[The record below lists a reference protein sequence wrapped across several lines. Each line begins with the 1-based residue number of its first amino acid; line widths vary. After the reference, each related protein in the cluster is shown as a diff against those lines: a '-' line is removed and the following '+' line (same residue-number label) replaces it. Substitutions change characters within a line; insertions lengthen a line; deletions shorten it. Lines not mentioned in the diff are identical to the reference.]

1 MSRHPP
7 PRGPGH
13 TPRPRLPHGDAA
25 RDATGHLVLSLLAFA
40 ADTAADTPALA
51 EQLGPEEREAVR
63 RLLDRR
69 GTTAIAPDRH
79 TKLYP
84 NYLGRIAAQD
94 RDLVLPSFMNTL
106 ALVGTRDDL
115 LARITTLEQAGVDEL
130 LIQPVID
137 PPSEMALLAKLLT
150 RADPPAARRH
160 LGGGVTDASAPDVS

>member
-1 MSRHPP
+1 
-7 PRGPGH
+7 
-13 TPRPRLPHGDAA
+13 
-25 RDATGHLVLSLLAFA
+25 
-40 ADTAADTPALA
+40 
-51 EQLGPEEREAVR
+51 VR

-69 GTTAIAPDRH
+69 GTTATAPDRH

-94 RDLVLPSFMNTL
+94 RDLVLPSLMNTL

-137 PPSEMALLAKLLT
+137 PLTEMALLAKLLT
-150 RADPPAARRH
+150 RADPSAAR
-160 LGGGVTDASAPDVS
+160 P

>member
-1 MSRHPP
+1 M
-7 PRGPGH
+7 
-13 TPRPRLPHGDAA
+13 
-25 RDATGHLVLSLLAFA
+25 
-40 ADTAADTPALA
+40 
-51 EQLGPEEREAVR
+51 R

-69 GTTAIAPDRH
+69 GTTATAPDRH

-94 RDLVLPSFMNTL
+94 LVLPSLMNTL

-137 PPSEMALLAKLLT
+137 PLTEMALLAKLLT
-150 RADPPAARRH
+150 RADPSAAR
-160 LGGGVTDASAPDVS
+160 P

>member
-1 MSRHPP
+1 
-7 PRGPGH
+7 
-13 TPRPRLPHGDAA
+13 
-25 RDATGHLVLSLLAFA
+25 
-40 ADTAADTPALA
+40 
-51 EQLGPEEREAVR
+51 VR

-69 GTTAIAPDRH
+69 GTTATAPDRH

-94 RDLVLPSFMNTL
+94 LVLPSLMNTL

-137 PPSEMALLAKLLT
+137 PLTEMALLAKLLT
-150 RADPPAARRH
+150 RADPSAAR
-160 LGGGVTDASAPDVS
+160 P

>member
-1 MSRHPP
+1 M
-7 PRGPGH
+7 
-13 TPRPRLPHGDAA
+13 
-25 RDATGHLVLSLLAFA
+25 
-40 ADTAADTPALA
+40 
-51 EQLGPEEREAVR
+51 R

-69 GTTAIAPDRH
+69 GTTATAPDRH

-94 RDLVLPSFMNTL
+94 LVLPSLMNTL

-137 PPSEMALLAKLLT
+137 PLTEMTLLAKLLT
-150 RADPPAARRH
+150 RADPSAAR
-160 LGGGVTDASAPDVS
+160 P